1 MYGLIVKLTAVA
13 GRRDELIALLQ
24 ESAADMPG
32 CLIYVVAEDA
42 MDKNVVWV
50 SEAWDN
56 MASHDAS
63 LSLPAV
69 KNVLPRAQAIVANF
83 EKTAVTNPVW
93 GVGLPART

>member
-1 MYGLIVKLTAVA
+1 VA
-13 GRRDELIALLQ
+13 GRRDELIVLLR
-24 ESAADMPG
+24 ESAAHMPG
-32 CLIYVVAEDA
+32 CLFYVVAEDA

-69 KNVLPRAQAIVANF
+69 KNVIPRAQAMVANF
-83 EKTAVTNPVW
+83 EKIAATTPVW
-93 GVGLPART
+93 GAGLPAA

>member
-13 GRRDELIALLQ
+13 GRRDELIALLR
-24 ESAADMPG
+24 ESAAEMPG
-32 CLIYVVAEDA
+32 CLMYVVAEDA

-50 SEAWDN
+50 SETWDN

-69 KNVLPRAQAIVANF
+69 KNVIPRAQAIVANF
-83 EKTAVTNPVW
+83 EKIAVTTPVW
-93 GVGLPART
+93 GAGLPAA